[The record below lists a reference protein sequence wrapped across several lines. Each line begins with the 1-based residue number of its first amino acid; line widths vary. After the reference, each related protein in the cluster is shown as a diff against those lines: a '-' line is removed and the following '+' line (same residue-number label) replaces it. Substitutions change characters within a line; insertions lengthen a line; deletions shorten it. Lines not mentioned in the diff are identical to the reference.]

1 MTPTLTAV
9 PGVMK
14 VTIESRHEQYTG
26 YEIEAQPNHDV
37 RRDVARAVVDGGYGL
52 LELRPTRMSLEQIFL
67 QLTTEEQPA
76 EHAEEVQHG

>member
-1 MTPTLTAV
+1 MTW
-9 PGVMK
+9 
-14 VTIESRHEQYTG
+14 R
-26 YEIEAQPNHDV
+26 
-37 RRDVARAVVDGGYGL
+37 ARSSMAGMGL